1 MVRESLTTISISK
14 PAPIFEDALAHPPV
28 SKRYESSQPLRLA
41 RRSVA
46 YQQRCVHRNPPQY
59 VSSLF
64 GVSLDLDLE
73 RSYSEHL
80 RNERNLSENS
90 IRAYVADLES
100 MLSHVN
106 ALGVTEFSS
115 LELNHLRSW
124 LANLQ
129 IKGGARAS
137 ITRRVVSIRAFTYW
151 GAKNGWL
158 PRDIGRDLVAPK
170 PERNLPDILD
180 IGTASEL
187 ITYLEQRAGEEET
200 PISRRNLAIVEVLY
214 GTGIRVSEL
223 VGLNLV
229 DIDRERNTLRVIGKG
244 NRERIVPLGLPALRA
259 VENWLSSGR
268 EQFANSESGG
278 AVFIGARGKRID
290 QRVVRDVVY
299 EATNALGKNL
309 RLGPHAL
316 RHSAAT
322 HLLEGGADLRTVQE
336 ILGHSSLATTQI
348 YTHVTEER
356 LKAAYQ
362 QAHPR
367 A

>member
-1 MVRESLTTISISK
+1 M
-14 PAPIFEDALAHPPV
+14 
-28 SKRYESSQPLRLA
+28 
-41 RRSVA
+41 
-46 YQQRCVHRNPPQY
+46 
-59 VSSLF
+59 
-64 GVSLDLDLE
+64 SLDPELE

-90 IRAYVADLES
+90 IRAYLADLES
-100 MLSHVN
+100 MLSHIN
-106 ALGVTEFSS
+106 ALGVMEFSS

-124 LANLQ
+124 LANFQ

-158 PRDIGRDLVAPK
+158 ARDIGRDLVAPK
-170 PERNLPDILD
+170 PERSLPEILD
-180 IGTASEL
+180 ISTATEL
-187 ITYLEQRAGEEET
+187 ISFLEKRVGEEGT
-200 PISRRNLAIVEVLY
+200 PISKRNLAIVEVLY

-223 VGLNLV
+223 VGLNLK
-229 DIDRERNTLRVIGKG
+229 DIDRDRNTLRVIGKG
-244 NRERIVPLGLPALRA
+244 DRERIVPLGLPALRA
-259 VENWLSSGR
+259 LEVWLNSGR
-268 EQFANSESGG
+268 EELVNLESKG
-278 AVFIGARGKRID
+278 AVFIGSRGKRID

-299 EATNALGKNL
+299 DATNGLGKNL

-356 LKAAYQ
+356 LKAAYE

>member
-1 MVRESLTTISISK
+1 M
-14 PAPIFEDALAHPPV
+14 ALDP
-28 SKRYESSQPLRLA
+28 E
-41 RRSVA
+41 
-46 YQQRCVHRNPPQY
+46 
-59 VSSLF
+59 
-64 GVSLDLDLE
+64 LE

-90 IRAYVADLES
+90 IRAYLADLES
-100 MLSHVN
+100 MLAHIN
-106 ALGVTEFSS
+106 ALGVTEFSK

-124 LANLQ
+124 LANFQ

-151 GAKNGWL
+151 GARNGWL
-158 PRDIGRDLVAPK
+158 VRDIGRDLVAPK
-170 PERNLPDILD
+170 PERNLPEILD
-180 IGTASEL
+180 IDTASEL
-187 ITYLEQRAGEEET
+187 ISYLEQRAGEEGT
-200 PISRRNLAIVEVLY
+200 PIAKRDLAIVEVLY

-223 VGLNLV
+223 VGLNLA
-229 DIDRERNTLRVIGKG
+229 DIDRDRNTLRVIGKG

-259 VENWLSSGR
+259 LEDWLNSGR
-268 EQFANSESGG
+268 QELVTKESDSS
-278 AVFIGARGKRID
+278 VFVGTRGKRID

-299 EATNALGKNL
+299 EATNALGRNL

-348 YTHVTEER
+348 YTHARSTQTCR
-356 LKAAYQ
+356 
-362 QAHPR
+362 
-367 A
+367 